1 MASNNYTSANV
12 VPSADTFR
20 EWVDLTNRITY
31 DMEKVVVTVAAN
43 TQGARTSGNAS
54 VNGHFSAN
62 TLLVETSMRG
72 ANANSTI
79 YGTKAPSANLLITSN
94 VVFDS
99 GNSTVGA
106 IIHAQSNAH
115 FTGANVEF
123 SSNVSV
129 NSTSSVFSSNAGL
142 NVFNTP
148 IDANANV
155 DIDNAL
161 TQVTSTNTVIEN
173 GQLNITSN
181 VNFDAAS
188 FDILAGALNVT
199 QSNSTTHAINI
210 DPTTNTFTSNAGI
223 NVFNTPVDINNTLTT
238 VDSTNT
244 TIASGELN
252 ITSNVNFDAASFDI
266 LAGAFNVAQSNST
279 THTINIDPTTNTF
292 TSNAGINVFNTPV
305 DINANVDVDN
315 TLTDFTSTTFNVSGT
330 TALVDSATM
339 NIHGTTLD
347 VNSNTSI
354 EAATMVVG
362 ANSTFNGDIDATA
375 NVQIGNANS
384 DLFNVTSNTV
394 LNDKLTVVKAA
405 DLQSTLNVDGATTLN
420 GAVTLG
426 NATGDDLTFTGYAAT
441 GITPKANGTLS
452 IGTAALRFDANLDDV
467 SIDDLDVIDSATV
480 LGTGHFGNNFAV
492 NTAFTVGFGGAAS
505 NTKTITIGA
514 AADANNRVIIKG
526 LVGNSTVGVLP
537 LTNGVALGNTTH
549 RWGVL
554 GKTGNFSETL
564 AAGNTTI
571 TGFMK
576 ASGEVEG
583 GSLDINGVADIS
595 DKLTLHAG
603 ADVAG
608 AINHT
613 SGILTV
619 SGATAL
625 NGGLTMDSNK
635 FTVADTSGDVAT
647 AGLLAVAGNTTITS
661 DEEAVS
667 FVAASGGDAEVPQA
681 GALQVSGGILALKN
695 IQTEANGNFGA
706 VNVTGNIDVD
716 TNANIDGN
724 MVVHGTTSLGANV
737 DQTITLTGQVFA
749 NATAGII
756 PSATG
761 GLMGTNT
768 KRWKLN
774 TTTINASGDIT
785 ASSDVDISNQANTDT
800 LRVRTISTLEGA
812 VNFGNSTINANLSA
826 NSTQSLFAADKVV
839 VTDLTASGSVSLPS
853 DTVLNL
859 ATANT
864 ADLSVT
870 NSAVF
875 STGANCTVSFGDGD
889 GLATIKFVN
898 AVFDS
903 DFGPA
908 NTNINDIGSATV
920 SWRTGYFDTSLVVGN
935 TTANTTAVLA
945 DNIYARDDLVASYSS
960 DENLKDN
967 IVVLDDALNRVESI
981 SGYSFDWNSK
991 VGDYREGTPDYGVL
1005 AQEIENILPNAV
1017 TTNGRGYKTVS
1028 YNAVIP
1034 LLVEA
1039 IKELSAKVDR
1049 MQAER
1054 EGEE

>member
-1 MASNNYTSANV
+1 MASNNYSSANV

-31 DMEKVVVTVAAN
+31 DMEKVVVTTAAN

-72 ANANSTI
+72 ASANSTI

-123 SSNVSV
+123 SSNVSI
-129 NSTSSVFSSNAGL
+129 NSTSTSFTSNAIT
-142 NVFNTP
+142 NIFNTK
-148 IDANANV
+148 IDANANL

-223 NVFNTPVDINNTLTT
+223 NVFNTQVDINNTLTT
-238 VDSTNT
+238 IDSTNT

-252 ITSNVNFDAASFDI
+252 ITSNVNIDAALIDI
-266 LAGAFNVAQSNST
+266 NAGVFTATPSS
-279 THTINIDPTTNTF
+279 INIDPSATTL
-292 TSNAGINVFNTPV
+292 TSNAGTNVFNTPV

-330 TALVDSATM
+330 TALVDSVTT

-354 EAATMVVG
+354 EAATLVVG

-384 DLFNVTSNTV
+384 DLFNVSSNTV

-405 DLQSTLNVDGATTLN
+405 DLKSTLNVDGATTLN

-467 SIDDLDVIDSATV
+467 SIDDLNVIDSATV

-492 NTAFTVGFGGAAS
+492 NTAFTIGFGGAAS

-514 AADANNRVIIKG
+514 AADSNNRVIIKG

-537 LTNGVALGNTTH
+537 LANGVSLGNTTH
-549 RWGVL
+549 QWDVVGR
-554 GKTGNFSETL
+554 KGNFSNTV
-564 AAGNTTI
+564 AAGNTTV

-583 GSLDINGVADIS
+583 GTLDINGVADIS
-595 DKLTLHAG
+595 GKLDLHAG

-635 FTVADTSGDVAT
+635 FTVADTSGNVGT
-647 AGLLAVAGNTTITS
+647 AGTLAVAGNTTITS
-661 DEEAVS
+661 AQQANAT
-667 FVAASGGDAEVPQA
+667 VAALKVT
-681 GALQVSGGILALKN
+681 GGILALKD
-695 IQTEANGNFGA
+695 IKTAANGNFGY
-706 VNVTGNIDVD
+706 VNITSNLDVD
-716 TNANIDGN
+716 VNANIDGN
-724 MVVHGTTSLGANV
+724 LVVKGTTTLGDAIG
-737 DQTITLTGQVFA
+737 DTITLTGQVFG
-749 NATAGII
+749 NSTVGII
-756 PSATG
+756 PSANG
-761 GLMGTNT
+761 GSIGTNT

-774 TTTINASGDIT
+774 TTTINASEDIT
-785 ASSDVDISNQANTDT
+785 AGGDVDITGQANTST
-800 LRVRTISTLEGA
+800 LRVRTTSTLLGA

-826 NSTQSLFAADKVV
+826 NATQSLFAVDKVV
-839 VTDLTASGSVSLPS
+839 VADFTASGSVSLPS
-853 DTVLNL
+853 NTVLNL

-875 STGANCTVSFGDGD
+875 STGANTTVSFGNGN
-889 GLATIKFVN
+889 GRATITFAN

-903 DFGPA
+903 TFGPA
-908 NTNINDIGSATV
+908 NTNINDIGSAAL

-935 TTANTTAVLA
+935 TSANTTAVLA

-967 IVVLDDALNRVESI
+967 IVVLDEALNRVESI

>member
-72 ANANSTI
+72 ASANSTI

-123 SSNVSV
+123 SSNVSI
-129 NSTSSVFSSNAGL
+129 NSTSTSFTSNAIT
-142 NVFNTP
+142 NIFNTK
-148 IDANANV
+148 IDANANL

-223 NVFNTPVDINNTLTT
+223 NVFNTTVDINNSLTT

-252 ITSNVNFDAASFDI
+252 ITSNVNIDSALIDI
-266 LAGAFNVAQSNST
+266 NAGVFTATPSS
-279 THTINIDPTTNTF
+279 INIDPSATTL
-292 TSNAGINVFNTPV
+292 TSNAGTNIFNTPV
-305 DINANVDVDN
+305 DINANIDVDN

-330 TALVDSATM
+330 TALVDSVTT

-354 EAATMVVG
+354 EAATLVVG

-384 DLFNVTSNTV
+384 DLFNVSSNTV

-405 DLQSTLNVDGATTLN
+405 DLKSTLNVDGATTLN

-467 SIDDLDVIDSATV
+467 SIDDLNVIDSATV

-492 NTAFTVGFGGAAS
+492 NTAFTIGFGGAAS

-514 AADANNRVIIKG
+514 AADSNNRVIIKG

-537 LTNGVALGNTTH
+537 LANGVSLGNTTH
-549 RWGVL
+549 QWDVVGR
-554 GKTGNFSETL
+554 KGNFSNTV
-564 AAGNTTI
+564 AAGNTTV

-595 DKLTLHAG
+595 GKLDLHAG
-603 ADVAG
+603 ANVAG

-613 SGILTV
+613 SGTLTV
-619 SGATAL
+619 TGATAL
-625 NGGLTMDSNK
+625 NGGLTMDTNK
-635 FTVADTSGDVAT
+635 FTVADTSGNVGT
-647 AGLLAVAGNTTITS
+647 AGTLAVAGNTTITS
-661 DEEAVS
+661 AQQANAT
-667 FVAASGGDAEVPQA
+667 VAALKVT
-681 GALQVSGGILALKN
+681 GGILALKD
-695 IQTEANGNFGA
+695 IKTAANGNFGY
-706 VNVTGNIDVD
+706 VNITSNLDVD
-716 TNANIDGN
+716 VNANIDGN
-724 MVVHGTTSLGANV
+724 LVVDGTTTLGDAIG
-737 DQTITLTGQVFA
+737 DTIKLTGQVFG
-749 NATAGII
+749 NSTVGII
-756 PSATG
+756 PSANG
-761 GLMGTNT
+761 ASIGKNT

-774 TTTINASGDIT
+774 TTSINASEDIT
-785 ASSDVDISNQANTDT
+785 AGGDVDITGQANTST
-800 LRVRTISTLEGA
+800 LRVRTTSTLLGA

-826 NSTQSLFAADKVV
+826 NATQSLFAVDKVV
-839 VTDLTASGSVSLPS
+839 VADFTASGSVSLPS
-853 DTVLNL
+853 NTVLNL

-875 STGANCTVSFGDGD
+875 STGANTTVSFGNGN
-889 GLATIKFVN
+889 GRATITFAN

-903 DFGPA
+903 TFGPA
-908 NTNINDIGSATV
+908 NTNINDIGSALL

-935 TTANTTAVLA
+935 TSANTTAVLA

-967 IVVLDDALNRVESI
+967 IVVLDNALNSVESI

>member
-72 ANANSTI
+72 ASANSTI

-123 SSNVSV
+123 SSNVSI
-129 NSTSSVFSSNAGL
+129 NSTSTSFTSNAIT
-142 NVFNTP
+142 NIFNTK
-148 IDANANV
+148 IDANANL

-223 NVFNTPVDINNTLTT
+223 NVFNTTVDINNSLTT

-252 ITSNVNFDAASFDI
+252 ITSNVNIDSALIDINAGVFTATAS
-266 LAGAFNVAQSNST
+266 S
-279 THTINIDPTTNTF
+279 INIDPSATTL
-292 TSNAGINVFNTPV
+292 TSNAGTNIFNTPV
-305 DINANVDVDN
+305 DINANIDVDN

-330 TALVDSATM
+330 TALVDSVTT

-354 EAATMVVG
+354 EAATLVVG

-384 DLFNVTSNTV
+384 DLFNVSSNTV

-405 DLQSTLNVDGATTLN
+405 DLKSTLNVDGATTLN

-467 SIDDLDVIDSATV
+467 SIDDLNVIDSATV

-492 NTAFTVGFGGAAS
+492 NTAFTIGFGGAAS

-514 AADANNRVIIKG
+514 AADSNNRVIIKG

-537 LTNGVALGNTTH
+537 LANGVSLGNTTH
-549 RWGVL
+549 QWDVVGR
-554 GKTGNFSETL
+554 KGNFSNTV
-564 AAGNTTI
+564 AAGNTTV

-595 DKLTLHAG
+595 GKLDLHAG
-603 ADVAG
+603 ANVAG

-619 SGATAL
+619 TGATAL
-625 NGGLTMDSNK
+625 NGGLTMDTNK
-635 FTVADTSGDVAT
+635 FTVADTSGNVGT
-647 AGLLAVAGNTTITS
+647 AGTLAVAGNTTITS
-661 DEEAVS
+661 AQQANAT
-667 FVAASGGDAEVPQA
+667 VAALKVT
-681 GALQVSGGILALKN
+681 GGILALKD
-695 IQTEANGNFGA
+695 IKTAANGNFGY
-706 VNVTGNIDVD
+706 VNITSNLDVD
-716 TNANIDGN
+716 VNANIDGN
-724 MVVHGTTSLGANV
+724 LVVDGTTTLGDAIG
-737 DQTITLTGQVFA
+737 DTIKLTGQVFG
-749 NATAGII
+749 NSTVGII
-756 PSATG
+756 PSANG
-761 GLMGTNT
+761 GSIGTNT

-785 ASSDVDISNQANTDT
+785 ASSDVDVTGQANTST
-800 LRVRTISTLEGA
+800 LRVRSTSTLLGA

-839 VTDLTASGSVSLPS
+839 VTDFTASGSVSLPS
-853 DTVLNL
+853 NTVLNL

-875 STGANCTVSFGDGD
+875 STGANTTVSFGDGN
-889 GLATIKFVN
+889 GRATITFAN

-903 DFGPA
+903 TFGPA
-908 NTNINDIGSATV
+908 NTNINDIGSAAL

-935 TTANTTAVLA
+935 TSANTTAVLA

-967 IVVLDDALNRVESI
+967 IVVLDEALNRVESI

>member
-1 MASNNYTSANV
+1 MASNNYSSANV

-31 DMEKVVVTVAAN
+31 DMEKVVVTTAAN

-72 ANANSTI
+72 ASANSTI

-123 SSNVSV
+123 SSNVSI
-129 NSTSSVFSSNAGL
+129 NSTSTSFTSNAIT
-142 NVFNTP
+142 NIFNTK
-148 IDANANV
+148 IDANANL

-223 NVFNTPVDINNTLTT
+223 NVFNTTVDINNSLTT

-252 ITSNVNFDAASFDI
+252 ITSNVNIDSALIDI
-266 LAGAFNVAQSNST
+266 NAGVFTATPSS
-279 THTINIDPTTNTF
+279 INIDPSATTL
-292 TSNAGINVFNTPV
+292 TSNAGTNIFNTPV
-305 DINANVDVDN
+305 DINANIDVDN

-330 TALVDSATM
+330 TALVDSVTT

-354 EAATMVVG
+354 EAATLVVG

-384 DLFNVTSNTV
+384 DLFNVSSNTV

-405 DLQSTLNVDGATTLN
+405 DLKSTLNVDGATTLN

-467 SIDDLDVIDSATV
+467 SIDDLNVIDSATV

-492 NTAFTVGFGGAAS
+492 NTAFTIGFGGAAS

-514 AADANNRVIIKG
+514 AADSNNRVIIKG

-537 LTNGVALGNTTH
+537 LANGVSLGNTTH
-549 RWGVL
+549 QWDVVGR
-554 GKTGNFSETL
+554 KGNFSNTV
-564 AAGNTTI
+564 AAGNTTV

-595 DKLTLHAG
+595 GKLDLHAG
-603 ADVAG
+603 ANVAG

-619 SGATAL
+619 TGATAL
-625 NGGLTMDSNK
+625 NGGLTMDTNK
-635 FTVADTSGDVAT
+635 FTVADTSGNVGT
-647 AGLLAVAGNTTITS
+647 AGTLAVAGNTTITS
-661 DEEAVS
+661 AQQANAT
-667 FVAASGGDAEVPQA
+667 VAALKVT
-681 GALQVSGGILALKN
+681 GGILALKD
-695 IQTEANGNFGA
+695 IKTAANGNFGY
-706 VNVTGNIDVD
+706 VNITSNLDVD
-716 TNANIDGN
+716 VNANIDGN
-724 MVVHGTTSLGANV
+724 LVVDGTTTLGDAIG
-737 DQTITLTGQVFA
+737 DTIKLTGQVFG
-749 NATAGII
+749 NSTVGII
-756 PSATG
+756 PSANG
-761 GLMGTNT
+761 GSIGTNT

-774 TTTINASGDIT
+774 TTTINASGDVT
-785 ASSDVDISNQANTDT
+785 ASSDVDITGEANTGT
-800 LRVRTISTLEGA
+800 LIVRSTSTLLGA

-826 NSTQSLFAADKVV
+826 NSTQSLFAVDKVV
-839 VTDLTASGSVSLPS
+839 VEDFTASGSVSLPS
-853 DTVLNL
+853 NTVLNL

-875 STGANCTVSFGDGD
+875 STGANTTVSFGDGN
-889 GLATIKFVN
+889 GRATITFAN

-903 DFGPA
+903 TFGPA
-908 NTNINDIGSATV
+908 NTNINDIGSAAL

-967 IVVLDDALNRVESI
+967 IVVLDEALNRVESI

>member
-1 MASNNYTSANV
+1 MASNNYSSANV

-31 DMEKVVVTVAAN
+31 DMEKVVVTTAAN

-72 ANANSTI
+72 ASANSTI

-123 SSNVSV
+123 SSNVSI
-129 NSTSSVFSSNAGL
+129 NSTSTSFTSNAIT
-142 NVFNTP
+142 NIFNTK
-148 IDANANV
+148 IDANANL

-223 NVFNTPVDINNTLTT
+223 NVFNTQVDINNTLTT
-238 VDSTNT
+238 IDSTNT

-252 ITSNVNFDAASFDI
+252 ITSNVNIDAALIDI
-266 LAGAFNVAQSNST
+266 NAGVFTATPSS
-279 THTINIDPTTNTF
+279 INIDPSATTL
-292 TSNAGINVFNTPV
+292 TSNAGTNVFNTPV

-330 TALVDSATM
+330 TALVDSVTT

-354 EAATMVVG
+354 EAATLVVG

-384 DLFNVTSNTV
+384 DLFNVSSNTV

-405 DLQSTLNVDGATTLN
+405 DLKSTLNVDGATTLN

-467 SIDDLDVIDSATV
+467 SIDDLNVIDSATV

-492 NTAFTVGFGGAAS
+492 NTAFTIGFGGAAS

-514 AADANNRVIIKG
+514 AADSNNRVIIKG

-537 LTNGVALGNTTH
+537 LANGVSLGNTTH
-549 RWGVL
+549 QWDVVGR
-554 GKTGNFSETL
+554 KGNFSNTV
-564 AAGNTTI
+564 AAGNTTV

-595 DKLTLHAG
+595 GKLDLHAG
-603 ADVAG
+603 ANVAG

-619 SGATAL
+619 TGATAL
-625 NGGLTMDSNK
+625 NGGLTMDTNK
-635 FTVADTSGDVAT
+635 FTVADTSGNVGT
-647 AGLLAVAGNTTITS
+647 AGTLAVAGNTTITS
-661 DEEAVS
+661 AQQANAT
-667 FVAASGGDAEVPQA
+667 VAALKVT
-681 GALQVSGGILALKN
+681 GGILALKD
-695 IQTEANGNFGA
+695 IKTAANGNFGY
-706 VNVTGNIDVD
+706 VNITSNLDVD
-716 TNANIDGN
+716 VNANIDGN
-724 MVVHGTTSLGANV
+724 LVVDGTTTLGDAIG
-737 DQTITLTGQVFA
+737 DTITLTGQVFG
-749 NATAGII
+749 NSTVGII
-756 PSATG
+756 PSANG
-761 GLMGTNT
+761 GSIGTNT

-774 TTTINASGDIT
+774 TTTINASEDIT
-785 ASSDVDISNQANTDT
+785 AGGDVDITGQANTST
-800 LRVRTISTLEGA
+800 LRVRTTSTLLGA

-826 NSTQSLFAADKVV
+826 NATQSLFAVDKVV
-839 VTDLTASGSVSLPS
+839 VADFTASGSVSLPS
-853 DTVLNL
+853 NTVLNL

-875 STGANCTVSFGDGD
+875 STGANTTVSFGNGN
-889 GLATIKFVN
+889 GRATITFAN

-903 DFGPA
+903 TFGPA
-908 NTNINDIGSATV
+908 NTNINDIGSAAL

-935 TTANTTAVLA
+935 TSANTTAVLA

-967 IVVLDDALNRVESI
+967 IVVLDEALNRVESI

>member
-1 MASNNYTSANV
+1 M
-12 VPSADTFR
+12 
-20 EWVDLTNRITY
+20 
-31 DMEKVVVTVAAN
+31 
-43 TQGARTSGNAS
+43 
-54 VNGHFSAN
+54 
-62 TLLVETSMRG
+62 
-72 ANANSTI
+72 
-79 YGTKAPSANLLITSN
+79 
-94 VVFDS
+94 
-99 GNSTVGA
+99 
-106 IIHAQSNAH
+106 
-115 FTGANVEF
+115 
-123 SSNVSV
+123 
-129 NSTSSVFSSNAGL
+129 
-142 NVFNTP
+142 
-148 IDANANV
+148 
-155 DIDNAL
+155 
-161 TQVTSTNTVIEN
+161 
-173 GQLNITSN
+173 
-181 VNFDAAS
+181 
-188 FDILAGALNVT
+188 NVT

-223 NVFNTPVDINNTLTT
+223 NVFNTTVDINNSLTT

-252 ITSNVNFDAASFDI
+252 ITSNVNIDSALIDI
-266 LAGAFNVAQSNST
+266 NAGVFTATPSS
-279 THTINIDPTTNTF
+279 INIDPSATTL
-292 TSNAGINVFNTPV
+292 TSNAGTNIFNTPV
-305 DINANVDVDN
+305 DINANIDVDN

-330 TALVDSATM
+330 TALVDSVTT

-354 EAATMVVG
+354 EAATLVVG

-384 DLFNVTSNTV
+384 DLFNVSSNTV

-405 DLQSTLNVDGATTLN
+405 DLKSTLNVDGATTLN

-467 SIDDLDVIDSATV
+467 SIDDLNVIDSATV

-492 NTAFTVGFGGAAS
+492 NTAFTIGFGGAAS

-514 AADANNRVIIKG
+514 AADSNNRVIIKG

-537 LTNGVALGNTTH
+537 LANGVSLGNTTH
-549 RWGVL
+549 QWDVVGR
-554 GKTGNFSETL
+554 KGNFSNTV
-564 AAGNTTI
+564 AAGNTTV

-595 DKLTLHAG
+595 GKLDLHAG
-603 ADVAG
+603 ANVAG

-619 SGATAL
+619 TGATAL
-625 NGGLTMDSNK
+625 NGGLTMDTNK
-635 FTVADTSGDVAT
+635 FTVADTSGNVGT
-647 AGLLAVAGNTTITS
+647 AGTLAVAGNTTITS
-661 DEEAVS
+661 AQQANAT
-667 FVAASGGDAEVPQA
+667 VAALKVT
-681 GALQVSGGILALKN
+681 GGILALKD
-695 IQTEANGNFGA
+695 IKTAANGNFGY
-706 VNVTGNIDVD
+706 VNITSNLDVD
-716 TNANIDGN
+716 VNANIDGN
-724 MVVHGTTSLGANV
+724 LVVDGTTTLGDAIG
-737 DQTITLTGQVFA
+737 DTIKLTGQVFG
-749 NATAGII
+749 NSTVGII
-756 PSATG
+756 PSANG
-761 GLMGTNT
+761 GSIGTNT

-785 ASSDVDISNQANTDT
+785 ASSDVDVTGQANTST
-800 LRVRTISTLEGA
+800 LRVRSTSTLLGA

-826 NSTQSLFAADKVV
+826 NSTQSLFAVDKVV
-839 VTDLTASGSVSLPS
+839 VEDFTASGSVSLPS
-853 DTVLNL
+853 NTVLNL

-875 STGANCTVSFGDGD
+875 STGANTTVSFGDGN
-889 GLATIKFVN
+889 GRATITFAN

-903 DFGPA
+903 TFGPA
-908 NTNINDIGSATV
+908 NTNINDIGSAAL

-967 IVVLDDALNRVESI
+967 IVVLDEALNRVESI

>member
-72 ANANSTI
+72 ASANSTI

-123 SSNVSV
+123 SSNVSI
-129 NSTSSVFSSNAGL
+129 NSTSTSFTSNAIT
-142 NVFNTP
+142 NIFNTK
-148 IDANANV
+148 IDANANL

-238 VDSTNT
+238 IDSTNT

-252 ITSNVNFDAASFDI
+252 ITSNVNIDAALIDI
-266 LAGAFNVAQSNST
+266 NAGVFTATPSS
-279 THTINIDPTTNTF
+279 INIDPSATTL
-292 TSNAGINVFNTPV
+292 TSNAGTNVFNTPV
-305 DINANVDVDN
+305 DINANIDVDN

-330 TALVDSATM
+330 TALVDSVTT

-354 EAATMVVG
+354 EAATLVVG

-384 DLFNVTSNTV
+384 DLFNVSSNTV

-405 DLQSTLNVDGATTLN
+405 DLKSTLNVDGATTLN

-467 SIDDLDVIDSATV
+467 SIDDLNVIDSATV

-492 NTAFTVGFGGAAS
+492 NTAFTVGFGGTGA

-514 AADANNRVIIKG
+514 AADSNNRVIIKG

-537 LTNGVALGNTTH
+537 LANGVALGNTTH
-549 RWGVL
+549 QWDVVSR
-554 GKTGNFSETL
+554 KGNFSNTV
-564 AAGNTTI
+564 AAGNTTV

-595 DKLTLHAG
+595 GKLDLHAG
-603 ADVAG
+603 ANVAG

-613 SGILTV
+613 SGALTV
-619 SGATAL
+619 TGATAL
-625 NGGLTMDSNK
+625 NGGLTMDTNK
-635 FTVADTSGDVAT
+635 FTVADTSGNVGT
-647 AGLLAVAGNTTITS
+647 AGTLAVAGNTTITS
-661 DEEAVS
+661 AQQANAT
-667 FVAASGGDAEVPQA
+667 VAALKVT
-681 GALQVSGGILALKN
+681 GGILALKD
-695 IQTEANGNFGA
+695 IKTAANGNFGY
-706 VNVTGNIDVD
+706 VNISSNLDVD
-716 TNANIDGN
+716 VNANIDGN
-724 MVVHGTTSLGANV
+724 LVVDGTTTLGDATT
-737 DQTITLTGQVFA
+737 DTIKLTGQVFG
-749 NATAGII
+749 NSTVGII
-756 PSATG
+756 PSANG
-761 GLMGTNT
+761 GSIGTNT

-774 TTTINASGDIT
+774 TTTINASEDIT
-785 ASSDVDISNQANTDT
+785 AGGDVDITGQANTST
-800 LRVRTISTLEGA
+800 LRVRTTSTLLGA

-826 NSTQSLFAADKVV
+826 NATQSLFAVDKVV
-839 VTDLTASGSVSLPS
+839 VADFTASGSVSLPS
-853 DTVLNL
+853 NTVLNL

-875 STGANCTVSFGDGD
+875 STGANTTVSFGDGD
-889 GLATIKFVN
+889 GRATITFAN

-903 DFGPA
+903 TFGPA
-908 NTNINDIGSATV
+908 NTNNDDIGSAAL
-920 SWRTGYFDTSLVVGN
+920 SWRTGYFDTSLVVGD
-935 TTANTTAVLA
+935 TVANTTALLA
-945 DNIYARDDLVASYSS
+945 NNVYATDDLVASYSS

-967 IVVLDDALNRVESI
+967 IVVLDEALNRVESI

>member
-1 MASNNYTSANV
+1 MASNNYSSANV

-31 DMEKVVVTVAAN
+31 DMEKVVVTTAAN

-72 ANANSTI
+72 ASANSTI

-123 SSNVSV
+123 SSNVSI
-129 NSTSSVFSSNAGL
+129 NSTSTSFTSNAIT
-142 NVFNTP
+142 NIFNTK
-148 IDANANV
+148 IDANANL

-223 NVFNTPVDINNTLTT
+223 NVFNTTVDINNSLTT

-252 ITSNVNFDAASFDI
+252 ITSNVNIDSALIDI
-266 LAGAFNVAQSNST
+266 NAGVFTATPSS
-279 THTINIDPTTNTF
+279 INIDPSATTL
-292 TSNAGINVFNTPV
+292 TSNAGTNVFNTPV

-330 TALVDSATM
+330 TALVDSVTT

-354 EAATMVVG
+354 EAATLVVG

-384 DLFNVTSNTV
+384 DLFNVSSNTV

-405 DLQSTLNVDGATTLN
+405 DLKSTLNVDGATTLN

-467 SIDDLDVIDSATV
+467 SIDDLNVIDSATV

-492 NTAFTVGFGGAAS
+492 NTAFTIGFGGAAS

-514 AADANNRVIIKG
+514 AADSNNRVIIKG

-537 LTNGVALGNTTH
+537 LANGVSLGNTTH
-549 RWGVL
+549 QWDVVGR
-554 GKTGNFSETL
+554 KGNFSNTV
-564 AAGNTTI
+564 AAGNTTV

-595 DKLTLHAG
+595 GKLDLHAG
-603 ADVAG
+603 ANVAG

-619 SGATAL
+619 TGATAL
-625 NGGLTMDSNK
+625 NGGLTMDTNK
-635 FTVADTSGDVAT
+635 FTVADTSGNVGT
-647 AGLLAVAGNTTITS
+647 AGTLAVAGNTTITS
-661 DEEAVS
+661 AQQANAT
-667 FVAASGGDAEVPQA
+667 VAALKVT
-681 GALQVSGGILALKN
+681 GGILALKD
-695 IQTEANGNFGA
+695 IKTAANGNFGY
-706 VNVTGNIDVD
+706 VNITSNLDVD
-716 TNANIDGN
+716 VNANIDGN
-724 MVVHGTTSLGANV
+724 LVVDGTTTLGDAI
-737 DQTITLTGQVFA
+737 DDTIKLTGQVFG
-749 NATAGII
+749 NSTVGII
-756 PSATG
+756 PSANG
-761 GLMGTNT
+761 GSIGTNT

-785 ASSDVDISNQANTDT
+785 AGGDVDITGQANTST
-800 LRVRTISTLEGA
+800 LRVRTTSTLLGA

-826 NSTQSLFAADKVV
+826 NSTQSLFAVDKVV
-839 VTDLTASGSVSLPS
+839 VEDFTASGSVSLPS
-853 DTVLNL
+853 NTVLNL

-875 STGANCTVSFGDGD
+875 STGANTTVSFGNGN
-889 GLATIKFVN
+889 GRATITFAN

-903 DFGPA
+903 TFGPA
-908 NTNINDIGSATV
+908 NTNINDIGSAAL

-967 IVVLDDALNRVESI
+967 IVVLDEALNRVESI

>member
-1 MASNNYTSANV
+1 MASNNYSSANV

-31 DMEKVVVTVAAN
+31 DMEKVVVTTAAN

-72 ANANSTI
+72 ASANSTI

-123 SSNVSV
+123 SSNVSI
-129 NSTSSVFSSNAGL
+129 NSTSTSFTSNAIT
-142 NVFNTP
+142 NIFNTK
-148 IDANANV
+148 IDANANL

-223 NVFNTPVDINNTLTT
+223 NVFNTTVDINNSLTT

-252 ITSNVNFDAASFDI
+252 ITSNVNIDSALIDI
-266 LAGAFNVAQSNST
+266 NAGVFTATPSS
-279 THTINIDPTTNTF
+279 INIDPSATTL
-292 TSNAGINVFNTPV
+292 TSNAGTNIFNTPV
-305 DINANVDVDN
+305 DINANIDVDN

-330 TALVDSATM
+330 TALVDSVTT

-354 EAATMVVG
+354 EAATLVVG

-384 DLFNVTSNTV
+384 DLFNVSSNTV

-405 DLQSTLNVDGATTLN
+405 DLKSTLNVDGATTLN

-467 SIDDLDVIDSATV
+467 SIDDLNVIDSATV

-492 NTAFTVGFGGAAS
+492 NTAFTIGFGGAAS

-514 AADANNRVIIKG
+514 AADSNNRVIIKG

-537 LTNGVALGNTTH
+537 LANGVSLGNTTH
-549 RWGVL
+549 QWDVVGR
-554 GKTGNFSETL
+554 KGNFSNTV
-564 AAGNTTI
+564 AAGNTTV

-595 DKLTLHAG
+595 GKLDLHAG

-619 SGATAL
+619 TGATAL
-625 NGGLTMDSNK
+625 NGGLTMDTNK
-635 FTVADTSGDVAT
+635 FTVADTSGNVGT
-647 AGLLAVAGNTTITS
+647 AGTLSVAGNTTITS
-661 DEEAVS
+661 AQQANAT
-667 FVAASGGDAEVPQA
+667 VAALKVT
-681 GALQVSGGILALKN
+681 GGILALKD
-695 IQTEANGNFGA
+695 IKTAANGNFGY
-706 VNVTGNIDVD
+706 VNITSNLDVD
-716 TNANIDGN
+716 VNANIDGN
-724 MVVHGTTSLGANV
+724 LVVDGTTTLGDAIG
-737 DQTITLTGQVFA
+737 DTITLTGQVFG
-749 NATAGII
+749 NSTVGII
-756 PSATG
+756 PSANG
-761 GLMGTNT
+761 GSIGTNT

-774 TTTINASGDIT
+774 TTTINASGDVT
-785 ASSDVDISNQANTDT
+785 ASSDVDVTGEANTGT
-800 LRVRTISTLEGA
+800 LIVRSTSTLLGA

-826 NSTQSLFAADKVV
+826 NSTQSLFAVDKVV
-839 VTDLTASGSVSLPS
+839 VEDFTASGSVSLPS
-853 DTVLNL
+853 NTVLNL

-875 STGANCTVSFGDGD
+875 STGANTTVSFGDGN
-889 GLATIKFVN
+889 GRATITFAN

-903 DFGPA
+903 TFGPA
-908 NTNINDIGSATV
+908 NTNINDIGSAAL

-967 IVVLDDALNRVESI
+967 IVVLDEALNRVESI

>member
-1 MASNNYTSANV
+1 MASNNYSSANV

-31 DMEKVVVTVAAN
+31 DMEKVVVTTAAN

-72 ANANSTI
+72 ASANSTI

-123 SSNVSV
+123 SSNVSI
-129 NSTSSVFSSNAGL
+129 NSTSTSFTSNAIT
-142 NVFNTP
+142 NIFNTK
-148 IDANANV
+148 IDANANL

-223 NVFNTPVDINNTLTT
+223 NVFNTTVDINNSLTT

-252 ITSNVNFDAASFDI
+252 ITSNVNIDSALIDI
-266 LAGAFNVAQSNST
+266 NAGVFTATPSS
-279 THTINIDPTTNTF
+279 INIDPSATTL
-292 TSNAGINVFNTPV
+292 TSNAGTNIFNTPV
-305 DINANVDVDN
+305 DINANIDVDN

-330 TALVDSATM
+330 TALVDSVTT

-354 EAATMVVG
+354 EAATLVVG

-384 DLFNVTSNTV
+384 DLFNVSSNTV

-405 DLQSTLNVDGATTLN
+405 DLKSTLNVDGATTLN

-467 SIDDLDVIDSATV
+467 SIDDLNVIDSATV

-492 NTAFTVGFGGAAS
+492 NTAFTIGFGGAAS

-514 AADANNRVIIKG
+514 AADSNNRVIIKG

-537 LTNGVALGNTTH
+537 LANGVSLGNTTH
-549 RWGVL
+549 QWDVVGR
-554 GKTGNFSETL
+554 KGNFSNTV
-564 AAGNTTI
+564 AAGNTTV

-595 DKLTLHAG
+595 GKLDLHAG

-619 SGATAL
+619 TGATAL
-625 NGGLTMDSNK
+625 NGGLTMDTNK
-635 FTVADTSGDVAT
+635 FTVADTSGNVGT
-647 AGLLAVAGNTTITS
+647 AGTLAVAGNTTITS
-661 DEEAVS
+661 AQQANAT
-667 FVAASGGDAEVPQA
+667 VAALKVT
-681 GALQVSGGILALKN
+681 GGILALKD
-695 IQTEANGNFGA
+695 IKTAANGNFGY
-706 VNVTGNIDVD
+706 VNITSNLDVD
-716 TNANIDGN
+716 VNANIDGN
-724 MVVHGTTSLGANV
+724 LVVDGTTTLGDAIG
-737 DQTITLTGQVFA
+737 DTIKLTGQVFG
-749 NATAGII
+749 NSTVGII
-756 PSATG
+756 PSANG
-761 GLMGTNT
+761 GSIGTNT

-785 ASSDVDISNQANTDT
+785 AGGDVDITGQANTST
-800 LRVRTISTLEGA
+800 LRVRTTSTLLGA

-826 NSTQSLFAADKVV
+826 NSTQSLFAVDKVV
-839 VTDLTASGSVSLPS
+839 VEDFTASGSVSLPS
-853 DTVLNL
+853 NTVLNL

-875 STGANCTVSFGDGD
+875 STGANTTVSFGDGN
-889 GLATIKFVN
+889 GRATITFAN

-903 DFGPA
+903 TFGPA
-908 NTNINDIGSATV
+908 NTNINDIGSAAL

-967 IVVLDDALNRVESI
+967 IVVLDEALNRVESI

>member
-72 ANANSTI
+72 ASANSTI

-123 SSNVSV
+123 SSNVSI
-129 NSTSSVFSSNAGL
+129 NSTSTSFTSNAIT
-142 NVFNTP
+142 NIFNTK
-148 IDANANV
+148 IDANANL

-252 ITSNVNFDAASFDI
+252 ITSNVNIDSALIDINAGVFTATAS
-266 LAGAFNVAQSNST
+266 S
-279 THTINIDPTTNTF
+279 INIDPSATTL
-292 TSNAGINVFNTPV
+292 TSNAGTNIFNTPV

-330 TALVDSATM
+330 TALVDSVTT

-354 EAATMVVG
+354 EAATLVVG

-384 DLFNVTSNTV
+384 DLFNVSSNTV

-405 DLQSTLNVDGATTLN
+405 DLKSTLNVDGATTLN

-467 SIDDLDVIDSATV
+467 SIDDLNVIDSATV

-492 NTAFTVGFGGAAS
+492 NTAFTVGFGGTGS

-526 LVGNSTVGVLP
+526 LVGNSTEGVLP
-537 LTNGVALGNTTH
+537 LANGVALGNTTH

-554 GKTGNFSETL
+554 GETGNFSETL
-564 AAGNTTI
+564 AAGNTTV

-583 GSLDINGVADIS
+583 ASLDINGVADIS
-595 DKLTLHAG
+595 GLLTLSVGANIAG
-603 ADVAG
+603 P
-608 AINHT
+608 INHT
-613 SGILTV
+613 SGALTV
-619 SGATAL
+619 TGATAL
-625 NGGLTMDSNK
+625 NGGLTMDTNK
-635 FTVADTSGDVAT
+635 FTVADTSGNVGT
-647 AGLLAVAGNTTITS
+647 AGTLAVAGNTTITS
-661 DEEAVS
+661 AVQANAT
-667 FVAASGGDAEVPQA
+667 VAALKVT
-681 GALQVSGGILALKN
+681 GGILALKD
-695 IQTEANGNFGA
+695 IKTAANGNFGY
-706 VNVTGNIDVD
+706 VNISSNLDVD

-724 MVVHGTTSLGANV
+724 LVVDGTTTLGDATT
-737 DQTITLTGQVFA
+737 DTIKLTGQVFG
-749 NATAGII
+749 NSTVGII
-756 PSATG
+756 PSANG
-761 GLMGTNT
+761 GSIGTNT

-774 TTTINASGDIT
+774 TTTIDASGDIT
-785 ASSDVDISNQANTDT
+785 AGSDVDVTGEANTGT
-800 LRVRTISTLEGA
+800 LIVRTTSALLGA

-839 VTDLTASGSVSLPS
+839 VTDFTASGSVSLPS
-853 DTVLNL
+853 NTVLNL

-875 STGANCTVSFGDGD
+875 STGANTTVSFGDGD
-889 GLATIKFVN
+889 GRATITFAN

-903 DFGPA
+903 TFGPA
-908 NTNINDIGSATV
+908 NTNNDDIGSAAL
-920 SWRTGYFDTSLVVGN
+920 SWRTGYFDTSLVVGD
-935 TTANTTAVLA
+935 TVANTTALLA
-945 DNIYARDDLVASYSS
+945 NNVYATDDLVASYSS

>member
-1 MASNNYTSANV
+1 MASNNYSSANV

-31 DMEKVVVTVAAN
+31 DMEKVVVTTAAN

-72 ANANSTI
+72 ASANSTI

-123 SSNVSV
+123 SSNVSI
-129 NSTSSVFSSNAGL
+129 NSTSTSFTSNAIT
-142 NVFNTP
+142 NIFNTK
-148 IDANANV
+148 IDANANL

-223 NVFNTPVDINNTLTT
+223 NVFNTTVDINNSLTT

-252 ITSNVNFDAASFDI
+252 ITSNVNIDSALIDI
-266 LAGAFNVAQSNST
+266 NAGVFTATPSS
-279 THTINIDPTTNTF
+279 INIDPSATTL
-292 TSNAGINVFNTPV
+292 TSNAGTNIFNTPV
-305 DINANVDVDN
+305 DINANIDVDN

-330 TALVDSATM
+330 TALVDSVTT

-354 EAATMVVG
+354 EAATLVVG

-384 DLFNVTSNTV
+384 DLFNVSSNTV

-405 DLQSTLNVDGATTLN
+405 DLKSTLNVDGATTLN

-467 SIDDLDVIDSATV
+467 SIDDLNVIDSATV

-492 NTAFTVGFGGAAS
+492 NTAFTIGFGGAAS

-514 AADANNRVIIKG
+514 AADSNNRVIIKG

-537 LTNGVALGNTTH
+537 LANGVSLGNTTH
-549 RWGVL
+549 QWDVVGR
-554 GKTGNFSETL
+554 KGNFSNTV
-564 AAGNTTI
+564 AAGNTTV

-595 DKLTLHAG
+595 GKLDLHAG
-603 ADVAG
+603 ANVAG

-619 SGATAL
+619 TGATAL
-625 NGGLTMDSNK
+625 NGGLTMDTNK
-635 FTVADTSGDVAT
+635 FTVADTSGNVGT
-647 AGLLAVAGNTTITS
+647 AGTLAVAGNTTITS
-661 DEEAVS
+661 AQQANAT
-667 FVAASGGDAEVPQA
+667 VAALKVT
-681 GALQVSGGILALKN
+681 GGILALKD
-695 IQTEANGNFGA
+695 IKTAANGNFGY
-706 VNVTGNIDVD
+706 VNITSNLDVD
-716 TNANIDGN
+716 VNANIDGN
-724 MVVHGTTSLGANV
+724 LVVDGTTTLGDAIG
-737 DQTITLTGQVFA
+737 DTIKLTGQVFG
-749 NATAGII
+749 NSTVGII
-756 PSATG
+756 PSANG
-761 GLMGTNT
+761 GSIGTNT

-785 ASSDVDISNQANTDT
+785 AGGDVDITGQANTST
-800 LRVRTISTLEGA
+800 LRVRTTSTLLGA

-826 NSTQSLFAADKVV
+826 NSTQSLFAVDKVV
-839 VTDLTASGSVSLPS
+839 VEDFTASGSVSLPS
-853 DTVLNL
+853 NTVLNL

-875 STGANCTVSFGDGD
+875 STGANTTVSFGDGN
-889 GLATIKFVN
+889 GRATITFAN

-903 DFGPA
+903 TFGPA
-908 NTNINDIGSATV
+908 NTNINDIGSAAL

-967 IVVLDDALNRVESI
+967 IVVLDEALNRVESI

>member
-72 ANANSTI
+72 ASANSTI

-123 SSNVSV
+123 SSNVSI
-129 NSTSSVFSSNAGL
+129 NSTSTSFTSNAIT
-142 NVFNTP
+142 NIFNTK
-148 IDANANV
+148 IDANANL

-223 NVFNTPVDINNTLTT
+223 NVFNTTVDINNSLTT

-252 ITSNVNFDAASFDI
+252 ITSNVNIDSALIDINAGVFTATAS
-266 LAGAFNVAQSNST
+266 S
-279 THTINIDPTTNTF
+279 INIDPSATTL
-292 TSNAGINVFNTPV
+292 TSNAGTNIFNTPV
-305 DINANVDVDN
+305 DINANIDVDN

-330 TALVDSATM
+330 TALVDSVTT

-354 EAATMVVG
+354 EAATLVVG

-384 DLFNVTSNTV
+384 DLFNVSSNTV

-405 DLQSTLNVDGATTLN
+405 DLKSTLNVDGATTLN

-467 SIDDLDVIDSATV
+467 SIDDLNVIDSATV

-492 NTAFTVGFGGAAS
+492 NTAFTIGFGGAAS

-514 AADANNRVIIKG
+514 AADSNNRVIIKG

-537 LTNGVALGNTTH
+537 LANGVSLGNTTH
-549 RWGVL
+549 QWDVVGR
-554 GKTGNFSETL
+554 KGNFSNTV
-564 AAGNTTI
+564 AAGNTTV

-595 DKLTLHAG
+595 GKLDLHAG
-603 ADVAG
+603 ANVAG

-619 SGATAL
+619 TGATAL
-625 NGGLTMDSNK
+625 NGGLTMDTNK
-635 FTVADTSGDVAT
+635 FTVADTSGNVGT
-647 AGLLAVAGNTTITS
+647 AGTLAVAGNTTITS
-661 DEEAVS
+661 AQQANAT
-667 FVAASGGDAEVPQA
+667 VAALKVT
-681 GALQVSGGILALKN
+681 GGILALKD
-695 IQTEANGNFGA
+695 IKTAANGNFGY
-706 VNVTGNIDVD
+706 VNITSNLDVD
-716 TNANIDGN
+716 VNANIDGN
-724 MVVHGTTSLGANV
+724 LVVDGTTTLGDAIG
-737 DQTITLTGQVFA
+737 DTIKLTGQVFG
-749 NATAGII
+749 NSTVGII
-756 PSATG
+756 PSANG
-761 GLMGTNT
+761 GSIGTNT

-785 ASSDVDISNQANTDT
+785 ASSDVDVTGQANTST
-800 LRVRTISTLEGA
+800 LRVRSTSTLLGA

-839 VTDLTASGSVSLPS
+839 VTDFTASGSVSLPS
-853 DTVLNL
+853 NTVLNL

-875 STGANCTVSFGDGD
+875 STGANTTVSFGDGD
-889 GLATIKFVN
+889 GRATITFAN

-903 DFGPA
+903 TFGPA
-908 NTNINDIGSATV
+908 NTNINDIGSAAL

-935 TTANTTAVLA
+935 TSANTTAVLA

-967 IVVLDDALNRVESI
+967 IVVLDEALNRVESI

>member
-1 MASNNYTSANV
+1 MASNNYSSANV

-31 DMEKVVVTVAAN
+31 DMEKVVVTTAAN

-72 ANANSTI
+72 ASANSTI

-123 SSNVSV
+123 SSNVSI
-129 NSTSSVFSSNAGL
+129 NSTSTSFTSNAIT
-142 NVFNTP
+142 NIFNTK
-148 IDANANV
+148 IDANANL

-223 NVFNTPVDINNTLTT
+223 NVFNTTVDINNSLTT

-252 ITSNVNFDAASFDI
+252 ITSNVNIDSALIDI
-266 LAGAFNVAQSNST
+266 NAGVFTATPSS
-279 THTINIDPTTNTF
+279 INIDPSATTL
-292 TSNAGINVFNTPV
+292 TSNAGTNIFNTPV
-305 DINANVDVDN
+305 DINANIDVDN

-330 TALVDSATM
+330 TALVDSVTT

-354 EAATMVVG
+354 EAATLVVG

-384 DLFNVTSNTV
+384 DLFNVSSNTV

-405 DLQSTLNVDGATTLN
+405 DLKSTLNVDGATTLN

-467 SIDDLDVIDSATV
+467 SIDDLNVIDSATV

-492 NTAFTVGFGGAAS
+492 NTAFTIGFGGAAS

-514 AADANNRVIIKG
+514 AADSNNRVIIKG

-537 LTNGVALGNTTH
+537 LANGVSLGNTTH
-549 RWGVL
+549 QWDVVGR
-554 GKTGNFSETL
+554 KGNFSNTV
-564 AAGNTTI
+564 AAGNTTV

-595 DKLTLHAG
+595 GKLDLHAG
-603 ADVAG
+603 ANVAG

-619 SGATAL
+619 TGATAL
-625 NGGLTMDSNK
+625 NGGLTMDTNK
-635 FTVADTSGDVAT
+635 FTVADTSGNVGT
-647 AGLLAVAGNTTITS
+647 AGTLSVAGNTTITS
-661 DEEAVS
+661 AQQANAT
-667 FVAASGGDAEVPQA
+667 VAALKVT
-681 GALQVSGGILALKN
+681 GGILALKD
-695 IQTEANGNFGA
+695 IKTAANGNFGY
-706 VNVTGNIDVD
+706 VNITSNLDVD
-716 TNANIDGN
+716 VNANIDGN
-724 MVVHGTTSLGANV
+724 LVVDGTTTLGDAIG
-737 DQTITLTGQVFA
+737 DTIKLTGQVFG
-749 NATAGII
+749 NSTVGII
-756 PSATG
+756 PSANG
-761 GLMGTNT
+761 ASIGKNT

-774 TTTINASGDIT
+774 TTSINASEDIT
-785 ASSDVDISNQANTDT
+785 ASSDVDITGQANTST
-800 LRVRTISTLEGA
+800 LRVRTTSTLLGA

-826 NSTQSLFAADKVV
+826 NSTQSLFAVDKVV
-839 VTDLTASGSVSLPS
+839 VEDFTASGSVSLPS
-853 DTVLNL
+853 NTVLNL

-875 STGANCTVSFGDGD
+875 STGANTTVSFGDGN
-889 GLATIKFVN
+889 GRATITFAN

-903 DFGPA
+903 TFGPA
-908 NTNINDIGSATV
+908 NTNINDIGSAAL

-967 IVVLDDALNRVESI
+967 IVVLDEALNRVESI

>member
-1 MASNNYTSANV
+1 MASNNYSSANV

-31 DMEKVVVTVAAN
+31 DMEKVVVTTAAN

-72 ANANSTI
+72 ASANSTI

-123 SSNVSV
+123 SSNVSI
-129 NSTSSVFSSNAGL
+129 NSTSTSFTSNAIT
-142 NVFNTP
+142 NIFNTK
-148 IDANANV
+148 IDANANL

-223 NVFNTPVDINNTLTT
+223 NVFNTTVDINNSLTT

-252 ITSNVNFDAASFDI
+252 ITSNVNIDSALIDI
-266 LAGAFNVAQSNST
+266 NAGVFTATPSS
-279 THTINIDPTTNTF
+279 INIDPSATTL
-292 TSNAGINVFNTPV
+292 TSNAGTNIFNTPV
-305 DINANVDVDN
+305 DINANIDVDN

-330 TALVDSATM
+330 TALVDSVTT

-354 EAATMVVG
+354 EAATLVVG

-384 DLFNVTSNTV
+384 DLFNVSSNTV

-405 DLQSTLNVDGATTLN
+405 DLKSTLNVDGATTLN

-467 SIDDLDVIDSATV
+467 SIDDLNVIDSATV

-492 NTAFTVGFGGAAS
+492 NTAFTIGFGGAAS

-514 AADANNRVIIKG
+514 AADSNNRVIIKG

-537 LTNGVALGNTTH
+537 LANGVSLGNTTH
-549 RWGVL
+549 QWDVVGR
-554 GKTGNFSETL
+554 KGNFSNTV
-564 AAGNTTI
+564 AAGNTTV

-595 DKLTLHAG
+595 GKLDLHAG
-603 ADVAG
+603 ANVAG

-619 SGATAL
+619 TGATAL
-625 NGGLTMDSNK
+625 NGGLTMDTNK
-635 FTVADTSGDVAT
+635 FTVADTSGNVGT
-647 AGLLAVAGNTTITS
+647 AGTLSVAGNTTITS
-661 DEEAVS
+661 AQQANAT
-667 FVAASGGDAEVPQA
+667 VAALKVT
-681 GALQVSGGILALKN
+681 GGILALKD
-695 IQTEANGNFGA
+695 IKTAANGNFGY
-706 VNVTGNIDVD
+706 VNITSNLDVD
-716 TNANIDGN
+716 VNANIDGN
-724 MVVHGTTSLGANV
+724 LVVDGTTTLGDAIG
-737 DQTITLTGQVFA
+737 DTIKLTGQVFG
-749 NATAGII
+749 NSTVGII
-756 PSATG
+756 PSANG
-761 GLMGTNT
+761 GSIGTNT

-774 TTTINASGDIT
+774 TTTINASGDVT
-785 ASSDVDISNQANTDT
+785 ASSDVDVTGEANTGT
-800 LRVRTISTLEGA
+800 LIVRSTSTLLGA

-826 NSTQSLFAADKVV
+826 NSTQSLFAVDKVV
-839 VTDLTASGSVSLPS
+839 VEDFTASGSVSLPS
-853 DTVLNL
+853 NTVLNL

-875 STGANCTVSFGDGD
+875 STGANTTVSFGDGN
-889 GLATIKFVN
+889 GRATITFAN

-903 DFGPA
+903 TFGPA
-908 NTNINDIGSATV
+908 NTNINDIGSAAL

-967 IVVLDDALNRVESI
+967 IVVLDEALNRVESI

>member
-1 MASNNYTSANV
+1 MASNNYSSANV

-31 DMEKVVVTVAAN
+31 DMEKVVVTTAAN

-72 ANANSTI
+72 ASANSTI

-123 SSNVSV
+123 SSNVSI
-129 NSTSSVFSSNAGL
+129 NSTSTSFTSNAIT
-142 NVFNTP
+142 NIFNTK
-148 IDANANV
+148 IDANANL

-223 NVFNTPVDINNTLTT
+223 NVFNTTVDINNSLTT

-252 ITSNVNFDAASFDI
+252 ITSNVNIDSALIDI
-266 LAGAFNVAQSNST
+266 NAGVFTATPSS
-279 THTINIDPTTNTF
+279 INIDPSATTL
-292 TSNAGINVFNTPV
+292 TSNAGTNIFNTPV
-305 DINANVDVDN
+305 DINANIDVDN

-330 TALVDSATM
+330 TALVDSVTT

-354 EAATMVVG
+354 EAATLVVG

-384 DLFNVTSNTV
+384 DLFNVSSNTV

-405 DLQSTLNVDGATTLN
+405 DLKSTLNVDGATTLN

-467 SIDDLDVIDSATV
+467 SIDDLNVIDSATV

-492 NTAFTVGFGGAAS
+492 NTAFTIGFGGAAS

-514 AADANNRVIIKG
+514 AADSNNRVIIKG

-537 LTNGVALGNTTH
+537 LANGVSLGNTTH
-549 RWGVL
+549 QWDVVGR
-554 GKTGNFSETL
+554 KGNFSNTV
-564 AAGNTTI
+564 AAGNTTV

-595 DKLTLHAG
+595 GKLDLHAG
-603 ADVAG
+603 V
-608 AINHT
+608 
-613 SGILTV
+613 
-619 SGATAL
+619 
-625 NGGLTMDSNK
+625 
-635 FTVADTSGDVAT
+635 
-647 AGLLAVAGNTTITS
+647 
-661 DEEAVS
+661 
-667 FVAASGGDAEVPQA
+667 
-681 GALQVSGGILALKN
+681 
-695 IQTEANGNFGA
+695 
-706 VNVTGNIDVD
+706 
-716 TNANIDGN
+716 
-724 MVVHGTTSLGANV
+724 
-737 DQTITLTGQVFA
+737 
-749 NATAGII
+749 
-756 PSATG
+756 
-761 GLMGTNT
+761 
-768 KRWKLN
+768 
-774 TTTINASGDIT
+774 
-785 ASSDVDISNQANTDT
+785 
-800 LRVRTISTLEGA
+800 
-812 VNFGNSTINANLSA
+812 
-826 NSTQSLFAADKVV
+826 
-839 VTDLTASGSVSLPS
+839 LTAPGDP
-853 DTVLNL
+853 
-859 ATANT
+859 
-864 ADLSVT
+864 DL
-870 NSAVF
+870 
-875 STGANCTVSFGDGD
+875 
-889 GLATIKFVN
+889 
-898 AVFDS
+898 
-903 DFGPA
+903 
-908 NTNINDIGSATV
+908 
-920 SWRTGYFDTSLVVGN
+920 
-935 TTANTTAVLA
+935 
-945 DNIYARDDLVASYSS
+945 
-960 DENLKDN
+960 
-967 IVVLDDALNRVESI
+967 
-981 SGYSFDWNSK
+981 
-991 VGDYREGTPDYGVL
+991 
-1005 AQEIENILPNAV
+1005 
-1017 TTNGRGYKTVS
+1017 
-1028 YNAVIP
+1028 
-1034 LLVEA
+1034 
-1039 IKELSAKVDR
+1039 
-1049 MQAER
+1049 
-1054 EGEE
+1054 

>member
-1 MASNNYTSANV
+1 MASNNYSSANV

-31 DMEKVVVTVAAN
+31 DMEKVVVTTAAN

-54 VNGHFSAN
+54 VNGYFSAN

-72 ANANSTI
+72 ASANSTI

-123 SSNVSV
+123 SSNVSI
-129 NSTSSVFSSNAGL
+129 NSTSTSFTSNAVT
-142 NVFNTP
+142 NIFNTK
-148 IDANANV
+148 IDANANL

-252 ITSNVNFDAASFDI
+252 ITSNVNIDAALIDI
-266 LAGAFNVAQSNST
+266 NAGVFTATASS
-279 THTINIDPTTNTF
+279 INIDPSATTL
-292 TSNAGINVFNTPV
+292 TSNAGTNVFNTPV

-315 TLTDFTSTTFNVSGT
+315 TLTDFTSTTLNVSGT
-330 TALVDSATM
+330 TALVDSTTM

-347 VNSNTSI
+347 INSNTSI
-354 EAATMVVG
+354 EANTLVVG
-362 ANSTFNGDIDATA
+362 ANSTFNGDVTATA
-375 NVQIGNANS
+375 NVQLGNANS
-384 DLFNVTSNTV
+384 DLFNVSSNTV

-405 DLQSTLNVDGATTLN
+405 DLKSTLNVDGATTLN

-452 IGTAALRFDANLDDV
+452 LGTAGLRFDANLDDV
-467 SIDDLDVIDSATV
+467 SIDDLNVIDSATV

-492 NTAFTVGFGGAAS
+492 NTAFTIGFGGAAS
-505 NTKTITIGA
+505 NTKTITIGGL
-514 AADANNRVIIKG
+514 ADSNNRVIIKG
-526 LVGNSTVGVLP
+526 LVGNSSVGVLP
-537 LTNGVALGNTTH
+537 LSNGVSLGNTTH
-549 RWGVL
+549 QWDVVGRI
-554 GKTGNFSETL
+554 GNFSNTL
-564 AAGNTTI
+564 AAGNTTV

-595 DKLTLHAG
+595 DLLTLHTG
-603 ADVAG
+603 ANVAG

-619 SGATAL
+619 TGATKL
-625 NGGLTMDSNK
+625 NGGLTMDTNK
-635 FTVADTSGDVAT
+635 FTVADTSGNVGT
-647 AGLLAVAGNTTITS
+647 AGTLAVAGNTTITS
-661 DEEAVS
+661 ALQANAT
-667 FVAASGGDAEVPQA
+667 VAALKVD
-681 GALQVSGGILALKN
+681 GGILALKD
-695 IQTEANGNFGA
+695 IKTAANGNFGH
-706 VNVTGNIDVD
+706 VNITSNLDVD
-716 TNANIDGN
+716 VNANIDGN
-724 MVVHGTTSLGANV
+724 LVVDGTTILGDAIT
-737 DQTITLTGQVFA
+737 DTITLTGQVFG
-749 NATAGII
+749 NSTVGII
-756 PSATG
+756 PSANG
-761 GLMGTNT
+761 GSIGTNT

-774 TTTINASGDIT
+774 TTSINASADIT
-785 ASSDVDISNQANTDT
+785 AAADVDIAGEANTGT
-800 LRVRTISTLEGA
+800 LVVTGTSTLIGA

-839 VTDLTASGSVSLPS
+839 VEDFTASGSVSLPS
-853 DTVLNL
+853 NTVLNL

-875 STGANCTVSFGDGD
+875 STGANTTVSFGDGN
-889 GLATIKFVN
+889 GRATITFAN

-903 DFGPA
+903 TFGPA

-967 IVVLDDALNRVESI
+967 IVVLDNALNRVESI

-1049 MQAER
+1049 LQAER

>member
-1 MASNNYTSANV
+1 MASNNYSSANV

-31 DMEKVVVTVAAN
+31 DMEKVVVTTAAN

-72 ANANSTI
+72 ASANSTI

-123 SSNVSV
+123 SSNVSI
-129 NSTSSVFSSNAGL
+129 NSTSTSFTSNAIT
-142 NVFNTP
+142 NIFNTK
-148 IDANANV
+148 IDANANL

-223 NVFNTPVDINNTLTT
+223 NVFNTTVDINNSLTT

-252 ITSNVNFDAASFDI
+252 ITSNVNIDSALIDI
-266 LAGAFNVAQSNST
+266 NAGVFTATPSS
-279 THTINIDPTTNTF
+279 INIDPSATTL
-292 TSNAGINVFNTPV
+292 TSNAGTNIFNTPV
-305 DINANVDVDN
+305 DINANIDVDN

-330 TALVDSATM
+330 TALVDSVTT

-354 EAATMVVG
+354 EAATLVVG

-384 DLFNVTSNTV
+384 DLFNVSSNTV

-405 DLQSTLNVDGATTLN
+405 DLKSTLNVDGATTLN

-467 SIDDLDVIDSATV
+467 SIDDLNVIDSATV

-492 NTAFTVGFGGAAS
+492 NTAFTIGFGGAAS

-514 AADANNRVIIKG
+514 AADSNNRVIIKG

-537 LTNGVALGNTTH
+537 LANGVSLGNTTH
-549 RWGVL
+549 QWDVVGR
-554 GKTGNFSETL
+554 KGNFSNTV
-564 AAGNTTI
+564 AAGNTTV

-595 DKLTLHAG
+595 GKLDLHAG
-603 ADVAG
+603 ANVAG

-619 SGATAL
+619 TGATAL
-625 NGGLTMDSNK
+625 NGGLTMDTNK
-635 FTVADTSGDVAT
+635 FTVADTSGNVGT
-647 AGLLAVAGNTTITS
+647 AGTLSVAGNTTITS
-661 DEEAVS
+661 AQQANAT
-667 FVAASGGDAEVPQA
+667 VAALKVT
-681 GALQVSGGILALKN
+681 GGILALKD
-695 IQTEANGNFGA
+695 IKTAANGNFGY
-706 VNVTGNIDVD
+706 VNITSNLDVD
-716 TNANIDGN
+716 VNANIDGN
-724 MVVHGTTSLGANV
+724 LVVDGTTTLGDAIG
-737 DQTITLTGQVFA
+737 DTIKLTGQVFG
-749 NATAGII
+749 NSTVGII
-756 PSATG
+756 PSANG
-761 GLMGTNT
+761 GSIGTNT

-785 ASSDVDISNQANTDT
+785 AGGDVDITGQANTST
-800 LRVRTISTLEGA
+800 LRVRTTSTLLGA

-826 NSTQSLFAADKVV
+826 NSTQSLFAVDKVV
-839 VTDLTASGSVSLPS
+839 VEDFTASGSVSLPS
-853 DTVLNL
+853 NTVLNL

-875 STGANCTVSFGDGD
+875 STGANTTVSFGDGN
-889 GLATIKFVN
+889 GRATITFAN

-903 DFGPA
+903 TFGPA
-908 NTNINDIGSATV
+908 NTNINDIGSAAL

-967 IVVLDDALNRVESI
+967 IVVLDEALNRVESI

>member
-1 MASNNYTSANV
+1 MASNNYSSANV

-31 DMEKVVVTVAAN
+31 DMEKVVVTTAAN

-72 ANANSTI
+72 ASANSTI

-123 SSNVSV
+123 SSNVSI
-129 NSTSSVFSSNAGL
+129 NSTSTSFTSNAIT
-142 NVFNTP
+142 NIFNTK
-148 IDANANV
+148 IDANANL

-223 NVFNTPVDINNTLTT
+223 NVFNTTVDINNSLTT

-252 ITSNVNFDAASFDI
+252 ITSNVNIDSALIDI
-266 LAGAFNVAQSNST
+266 NAGVFTATPSS
-279 THTINIDPTTNTF
+279 INIDPSATTL
-292 TSNAGINVFNTPV
+292 TSNAGTNIFNTPV
-305 DINANVDVDN
+305 DINANIDVDN

-330 TALVDSATM
+330 TALVDSVTT

-354 EAATMVVG
+354 EAATLVVG

-384 DLFNVTSNTV
+384 DLFNVSSNTV

-405 DLQSTLNVDGATTLN
+405 DLKSTLNVDGATTLN

-467 SIDDLDVIDSATV
+467 SIDDLNVIDSATV

-492 NTAFTVGFGGAAS
+492 NTAFTIGFGGAAS

-514 AADANNRVIIKG
+514 AADSNNRVIIKG

-537 LTNGVALGNTTH
+537 LANGVSLGNTTH
-549 RWGVL
+549 QWDVVGR
-554 GKTGNFSETL
+554 KGNFSNTV
-564 AAGNTTI
+564 AAGNTTV

-595 DKLTLHAG
+595 GKLDLHAG
-603 ADVAG
+603 ANVAG

-619 SGATAL
+619 TGATAL
-625 NGGLTMDSNK
+625 NGGLTMDTNK
-635 FTVADTSGDVAT
+635 FTVADTSGNVGT
-647 AGLLAVAGNTTITS
+647 AGTLAVAGNTTITS
-661 DEEAVS
+661 AQQANAT
-667 FVAASGGDAEVPQA
+667 VAALKVT
-681 GALQVSGGILALKN
+681 GGILALKD
-695 IQTEANGNFGA
+695 IKTAANGNFGY
-706 VNVTGNIDVD
+706 VNITSNLDVD
-716 TNANIDGN
+716 VNANIDGN
-724 MVVHGTTSLGANV
+724 LVVDGTTTLGDAIG
-737 DQTITLTGQVFA
+737 DTITLTGQVFG
-749 NATAGII
+749 NSTVGII
-756 PSATG
+756 PSANG
-761 GLMGTNT
+761 GSIGTNT

-785 ASSDVDISNQANTDT
+785 AGGDVDITGQANTST
-800 LRVRTISTLEGA
+800 LRVRTTSTLLGA

-826 NSTQSLFAADKVV
+826 NSTQSLFAVDKVV
-839 VTDLTASGSVSLPS
+839 VEDFTASGSVSLPS
-853 DTVLNL
+853 NTVLNL

-875 STGANCTVSFGDGD
+875 STGANTTVSFGDGN
-889 GLATIKFVN
+889 GRATITFAN

-903 DFGPA
+903 TFGPA
-908 NTNINDIGSATV
+908 NTNINDIGSAAL

-967 IVVLDDALNRVESI
+967 IVVLDEALNRVESI

>member
-1 MASNNYTSANV
+1 MASNNYSSANV

-31 DMEKVVVTVAAN
+31 DMEKVVVTTAAN

-72 ANANSTI
+72 ASANSTI

-123 SSNVSV
+123 SSNVSI
-129 NSTSSVFSSNAGL
+129 NSTSTSFTSNAIT
-142 NVFNTP
+142 NIFNTK
-148 IDANANV
+148 IDANANL

-223 NVFNTPVDINNTLTT
+223 NVFNTTVDINNSLTT

-252 ITSNVNFDAASFDI
+252 ITSNVNIDSALIDI
-266 LAGAFNVAQSNST
+266 NAGVFTATPSS
-279 THTINIDPTTNTF
+279 INIDPSATTL
-292 TSNAGINVFNTPV
+292 TSNAGTNIFNTPV
-305 DINANVDVDN
+305 DINANIDVDN

-330 TALVDSATM
+330 TALVDSVTT

-354 EAATMVVG
+354 EAATLVVG

-384 DLFNVTSNTV
+384 DLFNVSSNTV

-405 DLQSTLNVDGATTLN
+405 DLKSTLNVDGATTLN

-467 SIDDLDVIDSATV
+467 SIDDLNVIDSATV

-492 NTAFTVGFGGAAS
+492 NTAFTIGFGGAAS

-514 AADANNRVIIKG
+514 AADSNNRVIIKG

-537 LTNGVALGNTTH
+537 LANGVSLGNTTH
-549 RWGVL
+549 QWDVVGR
-554 GKTGNFSETL
+554 KGNFSNTV
-564 AAGNTTI
+564 AAGNTTV

-595 DKLTLHAG
+595 GKLDLHAG

-619 SGATAL
+619 TGATAL
-625 NGGLTMDSNK
+625 NGGLTMDTNK
-635 FTVADTSGDVAT
+635 FTVADTSGNVGT
-647 AGLLAVAGNTTITS
+647 AGTLSVAGNTTITS
-661 DEEAVS
+661 AQQANAT
-667 FVAASGGDAEVPQA
+667 VAALKVT
-681 GALQVSGGILALKN
+681 GGILALKD
-695 IQTEANGNFGA
+695 IKTAANGNFGY
-706 VNVTGNIDVD
+706 VNITSNLDVD
-716 TNANIDGN
+716 VNANIDGN
-724 MVVHGTTSLGANV
+724 LVVDGTTTLGDAIG
-737 DQTITLTGQVFA
+737 DTITLTGQVFG
-749 NATAGII
+749 NSTVGII
-756 PSATG
+756 PSANG
-761 GLMGTNT
+761 GSIGTNT

-774 TTTINASGDIT
+774 TTTINASEDIT
-785 ASSDVDISNQANTDT
+785 ASSDVDITGQANTST
-800 LRVRTISTLEGA
+800 LRVRTTSTLLGA

-826 NSTQSLFAADKVV
+826 NSTQSLFAVDKVV
-839 VTDLTASGSVSLPS
+839 VEDFTASGSVSLPS
-853 DTVLNL
+853 NTVLNL

-875 STGANCTVSFGDGD
+875 STGANTTVSFGDGN
-889 GLATIKFVN
+889 GRATITFAN

-903 DFGPA
+903 TFGPA
-908 NTNINDIGSATV
+908 NTNINDIGSAAL

-967 IVVLDDALNRVESI
+967 IVVLDEALNRVESI

>member
-1 MASNNYTSANV
+1 MASNNYSSANV

-31 DMEKVVVTVAAN
+31 DMEKVVVTTAAN

-72 ANANSTI
+72 ASANSTI

-123 SSNVSV
+123 SSNVSI
-129 NSTSSVFSSNAGL
+129 NSTSTSFTSNAIT
-142 NVFNTP
+142 NIFNTK
-148 IDANANV
+148 IDANANL

-223 NVFNTPVDINNTLTT
+223 NVFNTTVDINNSLTT

-252 ITSNVNFDAASFDI
+252 ITSNVNIDSALIDI
-266 LAGAFNVAQSNST
+266 NAGVFTATPSS
-279 THTINIDPTTNTF
+279 INIDPSATTL
-292 TSNAGINVFNTPV
+292 TSNAGTNIFNTPV
-305 DINANVDVDN
+305 DINANIDVDN

-330 TALVDSATM
+330 TALVDSVTT

-354 EAATMVVG
+354 EAATLVVG

-384 DLFNVTSNTV
+384 DLFNVSSNTV

-405 DLQSTLNVDGATTLN
+405 DLKSTLNVDGATTLN

-467 SIDDLDVIDSATV
+467 SIDDLNVIDSATV

-492 NTAFTVGFGGAAS
+492 NTAFTIGFGGAAS

-514 AADANNRVIIKG
+514 AADSNNRVIIKG

-537 LTNGVALGNTTH
+537 LANGVSLGNTTH
-549 RWGVL
+549 QWDVVGR
-554 GKTGNFSETL
+554 KGNFSNTV
-564 AAGNTTI
+564 AAGNTTV

-595 DKLTLHAG
+595 GKLDLHAG
-603 ADVAG
+603 ANVAG

-619 SGATAL
+619 TGATAL
-625 NGGLTMDSNK
+625 NGGLTMDTNK
-635 FTVADTSGDVAT
+635 FTVADTSGNVGT
-647 AGLLAVAGNTTITS
+647 AGTLAVAGNTTITS
-661 DEEAVS
+661 AQQANAT
-667 FVAASGGDAEVPQA
+667 VAALKVT
-681 GALQVSGGILALKN
+681 GGILALKD
-695 IQTEANGNFGA
+695 IKTAANGNFGY
-706 VNVTGNIDVD
+706 VNITSNLDVD
-716 TNANIDGN
+716 VNANIDGN
-724 MVVHGTTSLGANV
+724 LVVDGTTTLGDAIG
-737 DQTITLTGQVFA
+737 DTIKLTGQVFG
-749 NATAGII
+749 NSTVGII
-756 PSATG
+756 PSANG
-761 GLMGTNT
+761 ASIGKNT

-774 TTTINASGDIT
+774 TTSINASEDIT
-785 ASSDVDISNQANTDT
+785 ASSDVDITGQANTST
-800 LRVRTISTLEGA
+800 LRVRTTSTLLGA

-826 NSTQSLFAADKVV
+826 NSTQSLFAVDKVV
-839 VTDLTASGSVSLPS
+839 VEDFTASGSVSLPS
-853 DTVLNL
+853 NTVLNL

-875 STGANCTVSFGDGD
+875 STGANTTVSFGDGN
-889 GLATIKFVN
+889 GRATITFAN

-903 DFGPA
+903 TFGPA
-908 NTNINDIGSATV
+908 NTNINDIGSAAL

-967 IVVLDDALNRVESI
+967 IVVLDEALNRVESI